1 MATKK
6 TEQDLV
12 KNSFELWKNF
22 TQTYADLAMETMQET
37 VQQSLSAREEMDKWV
52 TETVNKIQELSE
64 QEAEMIMDLTEKFSD
79 QLRSATER
87 ISKLYTPG
95 ETE

>member
-6 TEQDLV
+6 TEQDLL

-22 TQTYADLAMETMQET
+22 TQTYADLALETMQET
-37 VQQSLSAREEMDKWV
+37 VQQSLSAREEMDKWM
-52 TETVNKIQELSE
+52 TETVKKIQDLSE

>member
-37 VQQSLSAREEMDKWV
+37 VQQSLATREEMDKWV

-64 QEAEMIMDLTEKFSD
+64 QEAEMIMDLTEKFSE

-95 ETE
+95 ESE